1 MKKILFIIF
10 LLIISGCASQ
20 AIPSVE
26 TTKCIAQNSV
36 LYVSQG
42 CIHCVEQE
50 KLFGEN
56 YQYLITIDCKLEPK
70 KCLEAE
76 ITGTPTWIING
87 SKLVGVQ
94 DIETLKRVT
103 NCA

>member
-1 MKKILFIIF
+1 MEKILFIIF

-20 AIPSVE
+20 IIPSVE
-26 TTKCIAQNSV
+26 TTKCIAENSV

-42 CIHCVEQE
+42 CIYCREQE
-50 KLFGEN
+50 NLFGEN
-56 YQYLITIDCKLEPK
+56 YQYITAVDCKLEPK

-76 ITGTPTWIING
+76 ITGTPTWVING
-87 SKLVGVQ
+87 TKLVGVQ